1 MTPAQIVK
9 KARMAA
15 KMDQSELADKLG
27 CSLNTVSRWEL
38 GQREPSYEDL
48 VQIAKLTKHTLILDI
63 KGRR

>member
-1 MTPAQIVK
+1 MTPAEIVK

-38 GQREPSYEDL
+38 GQREPSFDDL
-48 VQIAKLTKHTLILDI
+48 VQIAKITRHTLILDL
-63 KGRR
+63 KRRR

>member
-27 CSLNTVSRWEL
+27 CSLNTVSRWSL
-38 GQREPSYEDL
+38 GNGSRPMRIWCRSPS
-48 VQIAKLTKHTLILDI
+48 
-63 KGRR
+63 